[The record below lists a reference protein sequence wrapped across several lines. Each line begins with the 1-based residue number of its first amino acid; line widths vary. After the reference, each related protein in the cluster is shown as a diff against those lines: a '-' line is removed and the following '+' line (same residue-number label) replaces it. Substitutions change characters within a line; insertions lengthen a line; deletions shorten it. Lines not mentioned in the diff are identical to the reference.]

1 MAESLLEPHGSSAIE
16 DIDSVHLLGRALHR
30 MRNMMMSVRGYAE
43 LIACGEGDRAQ
54 QRRWAER
61 IVEQLDRLEG
71 MHTRL
76 DAAQLGRHATGVQS
90 LGMVVRAAIER
101 SRQRTAGALS
111 VQFETHRDILIE
123 GEGEAL
129 REALSVLLDNAHEAQ
144 VEVGMNQPVRV
155 MLATERA
162 GDWRLEIEDTGC
174 GLPASAIDRLGQP
187 FFTRKPGHLGLG
199 LYLSRTLLARHGLSL
214 ELGSAP
220 RGGTVATIR
229 GRIHPS
235 GGER

>member
-1 MAESLLEPHGSSAIE
+1 MVETLLEARSTAGV
-16 DIDSVHLLGRALHR
+16 DDVDSVHLLGRALHR

-43 LIACGEGDRAQ
+43 LIACGEGDRLL

-61 IVEQLDRLEG
+61 IVEQLDRLES
-71 MHTRL
+71 MHARL
-76 DAAQLGRHATGVQS
+76 DGAQARRQASGIQS
-90 LGMVVRAAIER
+90 LGMVVRAAVER
-101 SRQRTAGALS
+101 SRQRDRATFAVELDLHGDVL
-111 VQFETHRDILIE
+111 LE

-129 REALSVLLDNAHEAQ
+129 REAVSALLDNAHEAQ
-144 VEVGMNQPVRV
+144 VEAGCELPIRVRLV
-155 MLATERA
+155 TQ
-162 GDWRLEIEDTGC
+162 GTDDWTLEIEDAGP
-174 GLPASAIDRLGQP
+174 GLPASVLERMGQP
-187 FFTRKPGHLGLG
+187 FFTRKPGHVGLG

>member
-1 MAESLLEPHGSSAIE
+1 MVETLLEARSVTAV
-16 DIDSVHLLGRALHR
+16 DDVDSVRLLGRALHR

-43 LIACGEGDRAQ
+43 LIACGEGDRAL
-54 QRRWAER
+54 QRRWAGR
-61 IVEQLDRLEG
+61 IVEQLDRLES
-71 MHTRL
+71 MHARL
-76 DAAQLGRHATGVQS
+76 DGAQARRQASGVQS

-101 SRQRTAGALS
+101 SRQRETVGFEVELAL
-111 VQFETHRDILIE
+111 HGDILIE

-129 REALSVLLDNAHEAQ
+129 REALSALLDNAHEAQ
-144 VEVGMNQPVRV
+144 VEANVESPLRV
-155 MLATERA
+155 TLHTERA
-162 GDWRLEIEDTGC
+162 GEWALEIEDAGTG
-174 GLPASAIDRLGQP
+174 LADSAIDRLGQP

-220 RGGTVATIR
+220 GGGTVATIR

>member
-1 MAESLLEPHGSSAIE
+1 MVETLLEPREGTIADEH
-16 DIDSVHLLGRALHR
+16 DSVHLLGRALHR

-43 LIACGEGDRAQ
+43 LIACGEGDRSLQ
-54 QRRWAER
+54 QRWAER

-71 MHTRL
+71 MHQRV
-76 DAAQLGRHATGVQS
+76 DGAQARRQASGLQS
-90 LGMVVRAAIER
+90 LGMVVRAAVER
-101 SRQRTAGALS
+101 SRQRGGGQTAVELDLTPD
-111 VQFETHRDILIE
+111 VLVE

-129 REALSVLLDNAHEAQ
+129 REALSALLDNAFEAQ
-144 VEVGMNQPVRV
+144 LESGARTPVRV
-155 MLATERA
+155 GLVTTDALSWT
-162 GDWRLEIEDTGC
+162 LTIEDAGP
-174 GLPASAIDRLGQP
+174 GLAATTDGRIGQP

-199 LYLSRTLLARHGLSL
+199 LFLSKTLLARHGMSL
-214 ELGSAP
+214 QLEIAP